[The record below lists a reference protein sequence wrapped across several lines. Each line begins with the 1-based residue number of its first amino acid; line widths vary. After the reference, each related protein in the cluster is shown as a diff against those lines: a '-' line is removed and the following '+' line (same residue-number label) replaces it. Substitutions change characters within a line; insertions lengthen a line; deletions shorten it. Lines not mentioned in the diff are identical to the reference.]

1 MHFLCLHGA
10 GTNSKIFEFQIA
22 ALRYELGGDHTYDF
36 VEGVVAQD
44 RAPGIENLA
53 TSEDL
58 CFAYYKP
65 HSTESFKKAVDDLE
79 KYIKTDGPFDGII
92 AFSQGVSLACA
103 ILIDELRHR
112 ESGLRCGIFFSGRPP
127 FIDAGTPPTRYS
139 HTTPSKTR
147 EGTIN
152 IPTVHIWGAEDKI
165 EPGQALAL
173 SRLCSSDNRYEYIH
187 GGGHEVPGSRDK
199 EGLIESV
206 NVIRCMLT
214 QLGRN

>member
-22 ALRYELGGDHTYDF
+22 LRHELGGDHTYDF
-36 VEGVVAQD
+36 VEGVVAQH
-44 RAPGIENLA
+44 RALGIENLA

-65 HSTESFKKAVDDLE
+65 HNAESFKKAVEDLE

-103 ILIDELRHR
+103 IFVDELRLR

-127 FIDAGTPPTRYS
+127 FIDAGTPLTHYS
-139 HTTPSKTR
+139 HPTTPVKAG
-147 EGTIN
+147 EVPIN

-173 SRLCSSDNRYEYIH
+173 SRLCRSENRYEHIH

-199 EGLIESV
+199 EGLIESA
-206 NVIRCMLT
+206 NVIRRMLA
-214 QLGRN
+214 QLGCN